1 MNRQS
6 TALAEDARQDAY
18 ANTRPLRV
26 LTLTPFY
33 PSIAN
38 PVQGCFVS
46 EPLQYTGSHCIQN
59 QVIAVAPF
67 YRPKPHA
74 CDSNTEIS
82 WAQYGCIPGNLGLAS
97 AGVFLSRTLHAN
109 IADAHRYKSI
119 DLIHAHAALPCGHA
133 AARLSAHLNIP
144 FVVSVHGLDVF
155 ADNQSGKLLGKWTKQ
170 VATKVY
176 ESAARIICISERVR
190 DRLPSNVQHK
200 AAVVYNGADA
210 HTFFPVAGPDQ
221 PATTVLSVGNL
232 IPIKDHASLLRAFAA
247 LAAEFPTVKLEIIGE
262 GPERENLIRLANQL
276 GVRPRVQFLGRKSRK
291 EVADAMRACSVFA
304 LPSRYEGLG
313 CVYLEAMACGKPVVA
328 CRGQGIEEIVEH
340 GNNGL
345 LISPDNVAEL
355 TEILQRLLQ
364 SQLLRT
370 RLGAAA
376 QRTIVQRCTLEHQA
390 AELANIYRECA
401 A

>member
-200 AAVVYNGADA
+200 AAVVYNGVDTR
-210 HTFFPVAGPDQ
+210 TFFPVPGSEPT
-221 PATTVLSVGNL
+221 ATILSVGNL

-247 LAAEFPTVKLEIIGE
+247 IAPEFPAVSLEIIGE
-262 GPERENLIRLANQL
+262 GPERENLTRSADQL
-276 GVRPRVQFLGRKSRK
+276 GITPRVRFLGRQSRK
-291 EVADAMRACSVFA
+291 EVADAMRRCSVFV

-313 CVYLEAMACGKPVVA
+313 CVYLEAMACGKSVVA

-345 LISPDNVAEL
+345 LISPGNVAEL
-355 TEILQRLLQ
+355 TETLQE
-364 SQLLRT
+364 LLRNQPLRA
-370 RLGAAA
+370 RLGIAA
-376 QRTIVQRCTLEHQA
+376 QKTIAQRCTLEYQA
-390 AELANIYRECA
+390 AELSRIYRECVA
-401 A
+401 